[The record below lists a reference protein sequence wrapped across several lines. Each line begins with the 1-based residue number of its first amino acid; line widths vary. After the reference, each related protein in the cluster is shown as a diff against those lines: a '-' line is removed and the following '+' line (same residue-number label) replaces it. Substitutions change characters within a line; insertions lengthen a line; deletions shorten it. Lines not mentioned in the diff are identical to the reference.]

1 MRTGSFLLVVEG
13 KAVRVITESSRLK
26 FSGKII
32 IETNVILSDVEV
44 ITSGPINR
52 GRIADLPLLRT
63 VLAIYQSE

>member
-1 MRTGSFLLVVEG
+1 MLVVEG
-13 KAVRVITESSRLK
+13 KAVRVITESSRVE

-32 IETNVILSDVEV
+32 IETNFILSDVEG

-63 VLAIYQSE
+63 VLAIDQTE